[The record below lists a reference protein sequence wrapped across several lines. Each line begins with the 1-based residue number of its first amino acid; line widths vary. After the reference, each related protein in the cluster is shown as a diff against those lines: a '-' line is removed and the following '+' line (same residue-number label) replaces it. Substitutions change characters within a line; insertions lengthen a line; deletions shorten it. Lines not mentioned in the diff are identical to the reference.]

1 MISVCIPT
9 YNGENYIK
17 QQILSIL
24 NELGEDDEI
33 VISDDG
39 STDMTLAIIEEI
51 NDKRI
56 IVIKNEENIQCE
68 SYNNRTEKLLKKVS
82 LNLQNALLPC
92 KGDYIYLADQDDIWK
107 KGRITNTLPLLAEN
121 KPILVVCDC
130 CVVDE
135 NNTITQRSYFDYVTP
150 SQNLW
155 RTVIKSSFHGCCMCF
170 NRILLAKAFPFPQYS
185 LGHDLWI
192 GLIAIKF
199 GLVYFCPE
207 VLVEYRRH
215 STTVTST
222 GSKSKNSFGFK
233 IRYRIMLLIEY
244 LKLYKRK

>member
-68 SYNNRTEKLLKKVS
+68 SYNNRTE
-82 LNLQNALLPC
+82 NC
-92 KGDYIYLADQDDIWK
+92 
-107 KGRITNTLPLLAEN
+107 
-121 KPILVVCDC
+121 
-130 CVVDE
+130 
-135 NNTITQRSYFDYVTP
+135 
-150 SQNLW
+150 
-155 RTVIKSSFHGCCMCF
+155 
-170 NRILLAKAFPFPQYS
+170 
-185 LGHDLWI
+185 
-192 GLIAIKF
+192 
-199 GLVYFCPE
+199 
-207 VLVEYRRH
+207 
-215 STTVTST
+215 
-222 GSKSKNSFGFK
+222 
-233 IRYRIMLLIEY
+233 
-244 LKLYKRK
+244 

>member
-82 LNLQNALLPC
+82 LNLQNALLHC
-92 KGDYIYLADQDDIWK
+92 KGD
-107 KGRITNTLPLLAEN
+107 
-121 KPILVVCDC
+121 
-130 CVVDE
+130 
-135 NNTITQRSYFDYVTP
+135 
-150 SQNLW
+150 
-155 RTVIKSSFHGCCMCF
+155 
-170 NRILLAKAFPFPQYS
+170 
-185 LGHDLWI
+185 
-192 GLIAIKF
+192 
-199 GLVYFCPE
+199 
-207 VLVEYRRH
+207 
-215 STTVTST
+215 
-222 GSKSKNSFGFK
+222 
-233 IRYRIMLLIEY
+233 
-244 LKLYKRK
+244 